1 MSFSSQESFFVTLC
15 WYKHVS
21 LFSAVLVV
29 DLSLLQ
35 PLTYLLDEHPLII
48 LRLLFKYLFYPTIKN
63 EFIFP
68 TVELHYGLQGP
79 EMSVSQIASF
89 HTTPLI
95 FFFFFFNT
103 QATPPVSAKRQFGT
117 TLPNV
122 QISVTSKKIPQMN
135 WKYF

>member
-1 MSFSSQESFFVTLC
+1 MSFYSQESFFVTLC

-21 LFSAVLVV
+21 LFSFSAVLVV

-48 LRLLFKYLFYPTIKN
+48 LRLLFKYLFCPTIKN

-79 EMSVSQIASF
+79 EMSVSQIAYF
-89 HTTPLI
+89 HTTPWK
-95 FFFFFFNT
+95 FFCTHALNKV
-103 QATPPVSAKRQFGT
+103 Q
-117 TLPNV
+117 TLSLERSPLHALNKHHIGDIMEV
-122 QISVTSKKIPQMN
+122 AE
-135 WKYF
+135 WH